1 MLARKHHLAFAILLH
16 LFQLIP
22 DDDGLANQVL
32 KIWVVGVE
40 QLELDLVI
48 ETLEKCILLLLISA
62 DVIGGIPQQLNEL
75 VQVLIHHHTPL
86 VQVEEFILQ
95 LEGATGHIV
104 SSETSL
110 ELILGDSLDVG
121 WVLR

>member
-1 MLARKHHLAFAILLH
+1 
-16 LFQLIP
+16 
-22 DDDGLANQVL
+22 
-32 KIWVVGVE
+32 
-40 QLELDLVI
+40 
-48 ETLEKCILLLLISA
+48 
-62 DVIGGIPQQLNEL
+62 LNEL
-75 VQVLIHHHTPL
+75 VQVLIHRHTPL

-121 WVLR
+121 VGVAISLPPVYSGSKYLVRREENLLTIRTLGYLQLLLN